1 MGLIIITLGKLVHSY
16 YIWGVIICYIII
28 MGLIINGYIWDIY
41 YYYGISINPI
51 IVILSHYPIIPLSLS
66 DYHND
71 YHDPIIIIIMMIM
84 LYYNYNYGIN
94 PIIIPVSS
102 SKDRRPPLPRGE
114 ESRSCVHQHD
124 QPFRS
129 QGGVPNGIEKRI

>member
-51 IVILSHYPIIPLSLS
+51 IVILSHYPIIIIWLS
-66 DYHND
+66 
-71 YHDPIIIIIMMIM
+71 
-84 LYYNYNYGIN
+84 
-94 PIIIPVSS
+94 
-102 SKDRRPPLPRGE
+102 
-114 ESRSCVHQHD
+114 
-124 QPFRS
+124 
-129 QGGVPNGIEKRI
+129 